1 MIWLSLRLKLTL
13 LYTGVLCLA
22 LALLATVLILTA
34 ARILHREVNES
45 IAATAASVVKS
56 TIIKQ
61 SPFSLQE
68 IVLPDI
74 NVFAAPD
81 TYLQVVDNRGRVI
94 SRSKNLGQ
102 QYLPLSEYTLESA
115 MHNQKFYETVRSG
128 EQEIR
133 VYNVPLAV
141 EGHVLGILQVGRTMA
156 TVNLLLDRIRIIVFT
171 GGAAIVIVAGLLG
184 WFLARA
190 ALNPV
195 EKISRTALSIRD
207 GGDLS
212 KRIHYTGPQ
221 DELGRMVNTLND
233 MFGRLEV
240 MYNRLHDSYDLQRRF
255 VADASHELRT
265 PLTTIRGNTEF
276 ILQTP
281 NLDAKTTRE
290 AMEDIAGEAR
300 RLTRLLDHMLALARA
315 DAGFELEKKTVRVEE
330 LWADIAR
337 QARFWAGGRKLEL
350 SGRYPP
356 GKLVEAST
364 DYLSQLVF
372 ILLDN
377 AFKYSPPGTA
387 VELAMREEPQGRLEL
402 TVADRG
408 TGITPGDEE
417 LIFNRF
423 YRGQE
428 ARAKEGSGLGL
439 SIARWI
445 TEQHRGNIRAAN
457 RPGGGS
463 IFTVLL
469 PLLEQ

>member
-1 MIWLSLRLKLTL
+1 MIRLSLRLKLTL
-13 LYTGVLCLA
+13 LYTGVLLLA
-22 LALLATVLILTA
+22 LALLASVLIFTA
-34 ARILHREVNES
+34 TRILHREVDES
-45 IAATAASVVKS
+45 ISATAASVVKS
-56 TIIKQ
+56 TVI
-61 SPFSLQE
+61 FSLQE

-81 TYLQVVDNRGRVI
+81 TYLQVVDTRGRVV
-94 SRSKNLGQ
+94 SHSKNLGQ
-102 QYLPLSEYTLESA
+102 QDLPLSEYTLESA
-115 MHNQKFYETVRSG
+115 MHNQIFYETVRSG
-128 EQEIR
+128 EQDIR

-141 EGHVLGILQVGRTMA
+141 DGGRLLGILRVGRTMA
-156 TVNLLLDRIRIIVFT
+156 TVNMLLDRMRIIVFA

-212 KRIHYTGPQ
+212 KRIDYYGPQ

-233 MFGRLEV
+233 MFGRLEI
-240 MYNRLHDSYDLQRRF
+240 MYNRLQESYDLQRRF
-255 VADASHELRT
+255 VSDASHELRT

-281 NLDAKTTRE
+281 DLDAKTTRE

-315 DAGFELEKKTVRVEE
+315 DAGFEMEKKAFPVEE
-330 LWADIAR
+330 LWEDIAR
-337 QARFWAGGRKLEL
+337 QARFWAGCRKLEL
-350 SGRYPP
+350 SDRYPA

-364 DYLSQLVF
+364 DYLSQLIF

-377 AFKYSPPGTA
+377 AFKYSPPDTG
-387 VELAMREEPQGRLEL
+387 VELAMREGPKGRLEI

-408 TGITPGDEE
+408 PGIAPGDEK
-417 LIFNRF
+417 LVFDRF
-423 YRGQE
+423 YRGKE

-445 TEQHRGNIRAAN
+445 TEQHRGNIRVDN

-469 PLLEQ
+469 PFSRQ

>member
-1 MIWLSLRLKLTL
+1 MIKLALRLKLTL
-13 LYTGVLCLA
+13 LYTGVLLLA
-22 LALLATVLILTA
+22 LALLATVLIFTA
-34 ARILHREVNES
+34 TRILHREVDES
-45 IAATAASVVKS
+45 ISATAASVVKS
-56 TIIKQ
+56 TVIKQ

-81 TYLQVVDNRGRVI
+81 TYLQVVDTRGRVV
-94 SRSKNLGQ
+94 SHSKNLGQ
-102 QYLPLSEYTLESA
+102 QYLPLSEYTLKSA
-115 MHNQKFYETVRSG
+115 MQNQKFYETVRSG
-128 EQEIR
+128 EQDIR

-141 EGHVLGILQVGRTMA
+141 DGRLLGILQVGRTMA
-156 TVNLLLDRIRIIVFT
+156 TVDLLLDRLRFIVFT
-171 GGAAIVIVAGLLG
+171 GGVAIVIVAGLLG

-212 KRIHYTGPQ
+212 KRIDYLGPQ

-240 MYNRLHDSYDLQRRF
+240 MYNRLQESYELQRRF
-255 VADASHELRT
+255 VYDASHELRT

-281 NLDAKTTRE
+281 DLDARTTRE

-300 RLTRLLDHMLALARA
+300 RLTRLLEHMLALARA
-315 DAGFELEKKTVRVEE
+315 DAGFELKKKAVPVEQ
-330 LWADIAR
+330 LWDDIAR
-337 QARFWAGGRKLEL
+337 RARFWAVGRKLEL
-350 SGRYPP
+350 SDQYPV
-356 GKLVEAST
+356 GKLVEASP
-364 DYLSQLVF
+364 DYLSQLIF

-377 AFKYSPPGTA
+377 AFKYSPPDTG
-387 VELAMREEPQGRLEL
+387 VELAMREEPQGRFEI

-408 TGITPGDEE
+408 SGIAPGDEE
-417 LIFNRF
+417 LIFDRF
-423 YRGQE
+423 YRSRE

-469 PLLEQ
+469 PFSRQ